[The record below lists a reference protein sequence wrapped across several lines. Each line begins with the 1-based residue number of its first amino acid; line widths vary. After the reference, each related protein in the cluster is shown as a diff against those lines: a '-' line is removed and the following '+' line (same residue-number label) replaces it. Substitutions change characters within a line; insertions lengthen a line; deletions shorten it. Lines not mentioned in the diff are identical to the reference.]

1 MADASAA
8 AAGGPAPTR
17 RIAQK
22 LAVPAATVGKP
33 YTYDVARTFECAT
46 NPAPVF
52 AFTWQN
58 PVPVPGLTFA
68 TTGLV
73 SGTPLVA
80 GSFKLAFQVTDVSG
94 ATGACTS
101 ITSDT
106 GTLTVIA
113 APTSAVVPV
122 GSSNNQ
128 VVPPNTPVPQPLTA
142 RLVDSRGAPVAGA
155 PVTWTVSPGGG
166 TLTNPAPV
174 SDAQGLVQAGFTT
187 GAGEQSATVTVR
199 ATGTSATFE
208 FTVLNQQSAVDVPA
222 QQVTSPA
229 AVTAVTAPTI
239 QISNVRQRLDQI
251 RFQHGPA
258 VTQALKVSVDGR
270 ALPPLGAFALAPVSD
285 RDGRPARGGGASADP
300 PNAFERWGFYVN
312 GDIDIGRQSAVDTQS
327 AFKVT
332 SNGLTLGT
340 DYRFEGNHVLGAAL
354 GLLRADTNVTD
365 GGSQDAKGYSLSL
378 YASYVPVENA
388 YIDAIVNAGRNQY
401 DGQRPL
407 QAGGQ
412 ATSSTDGNQFAV
424 AVSAGWNF
432 NRGPL
437 TANPYLRVEYVDA
450 KVNGFTESGSPDEAL
465 VLGEQRVKATTLT
478 LGGQA
483 SYAIG
488 TSWGVLVPY
497 AKIEL
502 QHLAQSNAQDV
513 TAQLAGLGSPSS
525 IVPTLGPDRNFGNFA
540 AGASGILANGFT
552 CFFNYE
558 QSFGKESFKGQKYT
572 LGLRLEF

>member
-1 MADASAA
+1 M
-8 AAGGPAPTR
+8 
-17 RIAQK
+17 
-22 LAVPAATVGKP
+22 
-33 YTYDVARTFECAT
+33 
-46 NPAPVF
+46 
-52 AFTWQN
+52 
-58 PVPVPGLTFA
+58 
-68 TTGLV
+68 
-73 SGTPLVA
+73 
-80 GSFKLAFQVTDVSG
+80 
-94 ATGACTS
+94 
-101 ITSDT
+101 
-106 GTLTVIA
+106 
-113 APTSAVVPV
+113 
-122 GSSNNQ
+122 
-128 VVPPNTPVPQPLTA
+128 
-142 RLVDSRGAPVAGA
+142 
-155 PVTWTVSPGGG
+155 
-166 TLTNPAPV
+166 
-174 SDAQGLVQAGFTT
+174 
-187 GAGEQSATVTVR
+187 
-199 ATGTSATFE
+199 
-208 FTVLNQQSAVDVPA
+208 
-222 QQVTSPA
+222 
-229 AVTAVTAPTI
+229 
-239 QISNVRQRLDQI
+239 RQRLDQI

-354 GLLRADTNVTD
+354 ACSGPTPTSPTAAARTPRATAFRCTR
-365 GGSQDAKGYSLSL
+365 
-378 YASYVPVENA
+378 SYVPVESA
-388 YIDAIVNAGRNQY
+388 YIDAIVNASSNQY

-412 ATSSTDGNQFAV
+412 ATSSTDGGTSSPSP
-424 AVSAGWNF
+424 SARAGTSTGDRF
-432 NRGPL
+432 

-513 TAQLAGLGSPSS
+513 TAQLAGVGSPSS